1 MVKLNI
7 TSLRKTIAV
16 ITLVVTAFV
25 FLSFGVSA
33 TTYNPTTYNS
43 YTDAITIS
51 NVTYSLRVTQF
62 KALSEGTSML
72 PGGMET
78 IMFVQFQLT
87 NDNNQDALC
96 QIPVFSIDLS
106 DERVITDVYT
116 YAGDLALG
124 VISTGFVI
132 YPTQAFSYDASN
144 KIVVPANSTLTLVG
158 GIGLPAQLNQT
169 GDGTLDTGLRNV
181 HLLNK
186 PYSVTLG
193 SYSHGTPID
202 ISPIEDYLDTIIDNQ
217 DTENLKLGDI
227 VDVLTYS
234 GNFYQHVGSVGT
246 SLVLSKY
253 FSTYIRG
260 YANIFYGTPY
270 LISIDQ
276 IVDGNTDANVTN
288 GTMRYPVLIRSF
300 VYNNSASQDKATTE
314 AYNEISNFIPTGYVF
329 HVQYFNSEVYGNV
342 GITADGHLR
351 FYPKNI
357 DNNFQ
362 WILDSKHY
370 YNTMLI
376 GYVDVPVNMSLTW
389 TSANINSFFSGS
401 FTNINNAYNPP
412 NEYTILRDLYLA
424 YSEVNGLDDSSRI
437 SNDVADV
444 SDSNHIIEESY
455 YSANASAIEA
465 TGLSNYRFSNE
476 QDNGIGK
483 VSSDFM
489 LLWNALGSWNG
500 VYIFSLTMALATFI
514 MRHRGMLPSR
524 SKDDKGGGEE

>member
-1 MVKLNI
+1 MKRV
-7 TSLRKTIAV
+7 AV
-16 ITLVVTAFV
+16 IAIFLAVMATLFAFPA
-25 FLSFGVSA
+25 LA

-43 YTDAITIS
+43 YTDAITVS

-96 QIPVFSIDLS
+96 QIPVFNIDLT
-106 DERVITDVYT
+106 DQRVITDVYT

-169 GDGTLDTGLRNV
+169 GDSTLDTGLRNV

-186 PYSVTLG
+186 PYSVSLG

-202 ISPIEDYLDTIIDNQ
+202 LSPIEDYLDSIIENQ
-217 DTENLKLGDI
+217 DTENLKLDDI
-227 VDVLTYS
+227 IDVLTYS
-234 GNFYQHVGSVGT
+234 GNFYQHVGSAGT
-246 SLVLSKY
+246 SVVLSKY

-270 LISIDQ
+270 LISVDQ
-276 IVDGNTDANVTN
+276 IADGNTDTSITN
-288 GTMRYPVLIRSF
+288 GSMRYPVLIRSF
-300 VYNNSASQDKATTE
+300 VFNNSASQDKATTE
-314 AYNEISNFIPTGYVF
+314 AYNEISNFIPVGYVF
-329 HVQYFNSEVYGNV
+329 HVQYFASEIYGNI
-342 GITADGHLR
+342 GITADGNLR
-351 FYPKNI
+351 FFPKNI
-357 DNNFQ
+357 DSNYQ

-376 GYVDVPVNMSLTW
+376 GYIDVPLNMSVIWPT
-389 TSANINSFFSGS
+389 ANINNLFTAA
-401 FTNINNAYNPP
+401 FTNVSNVYNPP
-412 NEYTILRDLYLA
+412 NEYTILRDLYIA
-424 YSEVNGLDDSSRI
+424 YSSVNGLDDIDDAAADI
-437 SNDVADV
+437 SDK
-444 SDSNHIIEESY
+444 SESAHTLEQSY
-455 YSANASAIEA
+455 FTQNAEAIEA
-465 TGLSNYRFSNE
+465 TGLSNYRFNGDQE
-476 QDNGIGK
+476 NGIGS
-483 VSSDFM
+483 VSHDFT
-489 LLWNALGSWNG
+489 LLWNALGGFNS
-500 VYIFSLTMALATFI
+500 VYIFSLTLSLAL
-514 MRHRGMLPSR
+514 MVLRHAPGAIRSSR
-524 SKDDKGGGEE
+524 RNKEE